1 MHVKLTILLAKCQ
14 CIVSQKMNEKVKWIK
29 YTLNV
34 NLIVGKNIAVFAL
47 NKVDK
52 YLSRDFVHK
61 E

>member
-1 MHVKLTILLAKCQ
+1 
-14 CIVSQKMNEKVKWIK
+14 MNEKVKWIK

-34 NLIVGKNIAVFAL
+34 NLIVGKIIVVFAL
-47 NKVDK
+47 NKGDK